1 MKFVLHPWQL
11 LLLALA
17 ASLNRQQQQT
27 IEYLI
32 TENQILKEKLGKKR
46 ILLNDNQR
54 RRLAVK
60 GKILGRKLLLQIA
73 NIACPDTILR
83 WHNRLVAEK
92 WDYSNR
98 RKKVGRPRIGKALV
112 DLVVRMAKENPT
124 WGYERIEGALKN
136 LRYRISSSSIGNIL
150 KAHGIE
156 PAPERKRQTSWSTF
170 LKTHWDCL
178 ASIDF
183 TTIEVWIKDGLVTY
197 YLLFVMEVATRRVQ
211 LAGCTVNPTAVWMTQ
226 IGRNLTDPFDGF
238 LRNSCYLVMDRD
250 TKHCQGVS
258 RPVGASRRQASSPA
272 ASVSESDPAHRA
284 IHANHQGGVPG
295 TDDHLRGAAVA
306 KGHP

>member
-32 TENQILKEKLGKKR
+32 TENQILKEKLVKKR

-92 WDYSNR
+92 WDYSDR
-98 RKKVGRPRIGKALV
+98 RKKVGRPRLGRALV
-112 DLVVRMAKENPT
+112 DLVVRLAKENPT

-156 PAPERKRQTSWSTF
+156 PAVTPKNSIQRSRKPIRAGSGGMFERPSRQ
-170 LKTHWDCL
+170 
-178 ASIDF
+178 A
-183 TTIEVWIKDGLVTY
+183 
-197 YLLFVMEVATRRVQ
+197 M
-211 LAGCTVNPTAVWMTQ
+211 
-226 IGRNLTDPFDGF
+226 
-238 LRNSCYLVMDRD
+238 RNSTRMSGPAVV
-250 TKHCQGVS
+250 QGWIEY
-258 RPVGASRRQASSPA
+258 RCAQLG
-272 ASVSESDPAHRA
+272 
-284 IHANHQGGVPG
+284 
-295 TDDHLRGAAVA
+295 
-306 KGHP
+306 

>member
-1 MKFVLHPWQL
+1 MLGALFSASGALMKFVLHPWQL

-73 NIACPDTILR
+73 HIACPDTILR
-83 WHNRLVAEK
+83 WHNLLVAEK

-98 RKKVGRPRIGKALV
+98 RKKVGRPRLGKALV

-183 TTIEVWIKDGLVTY
+183 TTIEVWTRDGLVTY
-197 YLLFVMEVATRRVQ
+197 YPALRHGSCHSSGPTGGLHCESNSSLDDSDRPEPDRSVRRLPSQFLLS
-211 LAGCTVNPTAVWMTQ
+211 G
-226 IGRNLTDPFDGF
+226 DG
-238 LRNSCYLVMDRD
+238 
-250 TKHCQGVS
+250 S
-258 RPVGASRRQASSPA
+258 RHQALPRSFETCWSKPASSLFA
-272 ASVSESDPAHRA
+272 CHLGHR
-284 IHANHQGGVPG
+284 I
-295 TDDHLRGAAVA
+295 
-306 KGHP
+306 